1 MEEKYNISE
10 VKKLFN
16 NSPFYKFLGM
26 KITNLKSG
34 YAELTLPFKKQLKH
48 AFKDVHGGVT
58 ASIADAAVGAAL
70 LTLLKRDEKP
80 LTVELKIAYCAP
92 AMKSEL
98 IATAEILP
106 PTNKSPTRTGRF
118 TVRRTDGEKIA
129 FGIGIFFPKKQ
140 KTENR

>member
-10 VKKLFN
+10 VKNLFN

-26 KITNLKSG
+26 EITDLKTG
-34 YAELTLPFKKQLKH
+34 YAELTIPFKKQLKH
-48 AFKDVHGGVT
+48 AFQDVHGGVT

-70 LTLLKRDEKP
+70 LPLLKRNEKP
-80 LTVELKIAYCAP
+80 LTVELKITYRAP
-92 AMKSEL
+92 AMQSEL

-106 PTNKSPTRTGRF
+106 PRNKSRTRTGRF

-129 FGIGIFFPKKQ
+129 FGRGIFSPKKQ
-140 KTENR
+140 